1 MGARACPLSV
11 AIDTSKVLRTG
22 SENKP
27 MFCLATIQGELEM
40 RVSAGSTKNFE
51 EWIQMYEAVLSER
64 VHKSLE
70 SLGRAGVATRSKT
83 SLHIIDGCSGDVEQL
98 YREDK
103 LGCARGVVWALIF
116 EAGLVVAALIYWK
129 LRLFAR

>member
-1 MGARACPLSV
+1 MSCLAAIQGARR
-11 AIDTSKVLRTG
+11 I
-22 SENKP
+22 
-27 MFCLATIQGELEM
+27 EM
-40 RVSAGSTKNFE
+40 RVSAGSLKNFE
-51 EWIQMYEAVLSER
+51 EWIQMYEASMSER
-64 VHKSLE
+64 VYKSLE
-70 SLGRAGVATRSKT
+70 SSPTAGAAIPSKS
-83 SLHIIDGCSGDVEQL
+83 SLYVIDGSVVDAEQL

>member
-1 MGARACPLSV
+1 
-11 AIDTSKVLRTG
+11 
-22 SENKP
+22 
-27 MFCLATIQGELEM
+27 M
-40 RVSAGSTKNFE
+40 RVSAGSLKNFE
-51 EWIQMYEAVLSER
+51 EWMQMYEASLCER
-64 VHKSLE
+64 VYNSLD
-70 SLGRAGVATRSKT
+70 SSQGAGAVRRSKS
-83 SLHIIDGCSGDVEQL
+83 SLHVVDGCVVEAEQL